1 MTATPSSLLKTAREP
16 PWVTGPYFSP
26 HNKRAM
32 TSTCSYNPVGGI
44 PKDGSFTSGLRSKNL
59 VACSGKFNDIEANT
73 VLVNETL
80 TAKDVIDASNVL
92 YYGADPT
99 GVADSTAA
107 FQSAL
112 ASTEDCSVYVPG
124 GTYLITATLAIPANK
139 VMVGQCQRGT
149 TLSFANNAANFD
161 CITMA
166 SGSALR
172 QLVLD
177 YAGTNS
183 ATTTMIS
190 VLGQDVV
197 IDAVYMAAGD
207 TECAWGLA
215 FETVATNASI
225 SNSTIHGVLIAVRW
239 TAAYSRCRFVNCLI
253 NCGTNGTCVNT
264 TASAVPN
271 TIVGSLLR
279 ANGGASTGVNAAVA
293 IVLVANSYVVTTPLT
308 GAALLT
314 STIFDNLTSDT
325 VPTSVNTA
333 GAYSVDGIK
342 VVGNQIGGWSTTTGA
357 SVPART
363 LATGDNTAAQLTN
376 AFKQLLADL
385 NSHGLLAVTITP

>member
-1 MTATPSSLLKTAREP
+1 
-16 PWVTGPYFSP
+16 
-26 HNKRAM
+26 M

-44 PKDGSFTSGLRSKNL
+44 PKDGSFASGLRSKT
-59 VACSGKFNDIEANT
+59 VTGCVGRFATMEANSA
-73 VLVNETL
+73 LINDTL
-80 TAKDVIDASNVL
+80 TVKDVVDASNVL

-107 FQSAL
+107 FQAAL
-112 ASTEDCSVYVPG
+112 ASTADCSVYVPG
-124 GTYLITATLAIPANK
+124 GTYLITATLAVPANK
-139 VMVGQCQRGT
+139 VMQGQCDRGT
-149 TLSFANNAANFD
+149 TLSFVNNTANFD

-166 SGSALR
+166 AGSVLR
-172 QLVLD
+172 HLQLD

-183 ATTTMIS
+183 TTTTMVS
-190 VLGQDVV
+190 VLGSN
-197 IDAVYMAAGD
+197 IALDAVHMLTTD
-207 TECAWGLA
+207 TDCAWGLA
-215 FETVATNASI
+215 FEAAGSNASI
-225 SNSTIHGVLIAVRW
+225 SNSTIHGVLIGVRW
-239 TAAYSRCRFVNCLI
+239 TAAYTRSRFVNCFI

-264 TASAVPN
+264 TTSAVPN

-293 IVLVANSYVVTTPLT
+293 IVLVANSYFVTTPLA

-314 STIFDNLTSDT
+314 STIFENLTSDT
-325 VPTSVNTA
+325 APTSVNTA

-342 VVGNQIGGWSTTTGA
+342 VVGNQIGNWTTTTGA

-385 NSHGLLAVTITP
+385 NSHGLLAVAITP